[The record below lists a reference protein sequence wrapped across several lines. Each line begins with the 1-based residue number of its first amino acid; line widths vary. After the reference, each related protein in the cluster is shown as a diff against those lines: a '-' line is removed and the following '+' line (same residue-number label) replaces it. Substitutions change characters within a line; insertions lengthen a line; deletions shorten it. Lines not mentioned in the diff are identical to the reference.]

1 MRVVRAGGID
11 CLVTAEANGDISVW
25 DILEFLR
32 GV

>member
-1 MRVVRAGGID
+1 MKIVTINNID
-11 CLVTAEANGDISVW
+11 FLVTAEANGEISVW